1 MYILRLFFIRTED
14 GVSFNSENL
23 TPKSVQL
30 NYSLAEGNSNISDC
44 KYP

>member
-1 MYILRLFFIRTED
+1 MYILRIFFIRTED

-23 TPKSVQL
+23 TPKSMQL
-30 NYSLAEGNSNISDC
+30 NYSLTEGNSNSSGC